1 MTKGQAQ
8 GARPKAQGEPDDL
21 KLFRQSVKDVKPL
34 PQPNRV
40 VHDLPKPRPRP
51 AKREEDE
58 QAVLDELKWLAFD
71 QNRGQSRFS
80 PARNS
85 GTVPID
91 DAEFEDDGM
100 FLRPG
105 LPRDILRKLKR
116 THWVIQANL
125 DLHGLTGDEAVAE
138 TAVFLAGCKRSG
150 IRCVRIIHG
159 KGLRSPGREPV
170 LKRRIRKLLTR
181 RDEVLAFVEPR
192 AIHGGGGAVVVLL
205 EA

>member
-1 MTKGQAQ
+1 MRREKPQAQ
-8 GARPKAQGEPDDL
+8 GARHRAQEPADL
-21 KLFRQSVKDVKPL
+21 DAFREALKDVTPL
-34 PQPNRV
+34 PPPNRV
-40 VHDLPKPRPRP
+40 VHELPKPKPHP

-58 QAVLDELKWLAFD
+58 RAVLDELARLTFD
-71 QNRGQSRFS
+71 
-80 PARNS
+80 
-85 GTVPID
+85 D
-91 DAEFEDDGM
+91 DVEFEDDGR

-105 LPRDILRKLKR
+105 LPADILRKLRR
-116 THWVIQANL
+116 THWVIQASL
-125 DLHGLTGDEAVAE
+125 DLHGLTGDEAVAQ

-150 IRCVRIIHG
+150 VRCVRIIHG

-192 AIHGGGGAVVVLL
+192 AVHGGGGAVVVLL